1 MSDGNGGSRSVISL
15 KAMDAAVALAFF
27 AFGLLV
33 AYDSY
38 RLGAKWAE
46 DGPQSGYFPFYIGVI
61 ICIASLINFLL
72 ALRVKAADG
81 ESFVSADQ
89 LKSVLSV
96 AIPTLVYV
104 LAIQFLGIYTASII
118 FIALFMVWLGKYG
131 WLKSVLVGLG
141 VSAAFFLMFEIWF
154 HVPLPKGPIEA
165 MLGLN

>member
-15 KAMDAAVALAFF
+15 KAMDAAVTLAFF

-61 ICIASLINFLL
+61 ICIASLVNFGI
-72 ALRVKAADG
+72 ALRVKAAEA
-81 ESFVSADQ
+81 ESFVSVDQ
-89 LKSVLSV
+89 LRSVLSV
-96 AIPTLVYV
+96 AIPTLFYV
-104 LAIQFLGIYTASII
+104 LAIQFLGIYAASII

-131 WLKSVLVGLG
+131 WLKSVLVGCG

>member
-1 MSDGNGGSRSVISL
+1 MSDGNGGSRSVVSL
-15 KAMDAAVALAFF
+15 KTMDVAVALAFF

-46 DGPQSGYFPFYIGVI
+46 DGPQSGYVPFYIGVI
-61 ICIASLINFLL
+61 ICIASLINVVL
-72 ALRVKAADG
+72 ALRVRAADA

-96 AIPTLVYV
+96 AIPTLLYV
-104 LAIQFLGIYTASII
+104 LVIQFLGIYAASTL
-118 FIALFMVWLGKYG
+118 FIAVFMMWLGKYG
-131 WLKSVLVGLG
+131 WLRSVLVGFG
-141 VSAAFFLMFEIWF
+141 VSVAFFLMFEIWF

>member
-1 MSDGNGGSRSVISL
+1 MSDGNGGSRSVVSL
-15 KAMDAAVALAFF
+15 KTMDVAVALAFF

-46 DGPQSGYFPFYIGVI
+46 DGPQSGYVPFYIGVI
-61 ICIASLINFLL
+61 ICIASLINVVL
-72 ALRVKAADG
+72 ALRVRAADG

-96 AIPTLVYV
+96 AIPTLLYV
-104 LAIQFLGIYTASII
+104 LVIQFLGIYAASTL
-118 FIALFMVWLGKYG
+118 FIAVFMMWLGKYG
-131 WLKSVLVGLG
+131 WLRSVLVGFG
-141 VSAAFFLMFEIWF
+141 VSVAFFLMFEIWF

>member
-1 MSDGNGGSRSVISL
+1 MSDGNGGSRSVVSL
-15 KAMDAAVALAFF
+15 KTMDVAVALAFF

-46 DGPQSGYFPFYIGVI
+46 DGPQSGYVPFYIGVI
-61 ICIASLINFLL
+61 ICIASLINVVL
-72 ALRVKAADG
+72 ALRVRAADG
-81 ESFVSADQ
+81 ESFVSAYQ

-96 AIPTLVYV
+96 AIPTLLYV
-104 LAIQFLGIYTASII
+104 LVIQFLGIYAASTL
-118 FIALFMVWLGKYG
+118 FIAVFMMWLGKYG
-131 WLKSVLVGLG
+131 WLRSVLVGFG
-141 VSAAFFLMFEIWF
+141 VSVAFFLMFEIWF

>member
-1 MSDGNGGSRSVISL
+1 MSDGNGGSRSVVSL
-15 KAMDAAVALAFF
+15 KTMDVAVALAFF

-61 ICIASLINFLL
+61 ICIASLVNFIL
-72 ALRVKAADG
+72 AVRVKASDG

-96 AIPTLVYV
+96 AIPTLLYV
-104 LAIQFLGIYTASII
+104 LVIQFLGIYAASTL
-118 FIALFMVWLGKYG
+118 FIAVFMMWLGKYG
-131 WLKSVLVGLG
+131 WLRSVLVGFG
-141 VSAAFFLMFEIWF
+141 VSVAFFLMFEIWF

>member
-1 MSDGNGGSRSVISL
+1 MSDGNGGSRSVVSL
-15 KAMDAAVALAFF
+15 KTMDVAVALAFF

-46 DGPQSGYFPFYIGVI
+46 DGPQSGYVPFYIGVI
-61 ICIASLINFLL
+61 ICIASLINGVL
-72 ALRVKAADG
+72 ALRVRAADG
-81 ESFVSADQ
+81 ESFVSAEQ

-104 LAIQFLGIYTASII
+104 LAIQFLGIYAASTV
-118 FIALFMVWLGKYG
+118 FIAAFMMWLGKYG
-131 WLKSVLVGLG
+131 WLRSVSVGCG
-141 VSAAFFLMFEIWF
+141 VSVAFFLMFEIWF

>member
-1 MSDGNGGSRSVISL
+1 MSDGNGGSRSVVSL
-15 KAMDAAVALAFF
+15 KTMDVAVALVFF

-46 DGPQSGYFPFYIGVI
+46 DGPQSGYVPFYIGLI
-61 ICIASLINFLL
+61 ICIASLINVVL
-72 ALRVKAADG
+72 ALRARAADG
-81 ESFVSADQ
+81 ESFVSAVQ

-96 AIPTLVYV
+96 AIPTLLYV
-104 LAIQFLGIYTASII
+104 LLIQFLGIYAASTL
-118 FIALFMVWLGKYG
+118 FIAAFMMWLGKYG
-131 WLKSVLVGLG
+131 WLKSVSVGCG
-141 VSAAFFLMFEIWF
+141 VSVAFFLMFEIWF

>member
-1 MSDGNGGSRSVISL
+1 MSDGNGGSRSVVSL
-15 KAMDAAVALAFF
+15 KTMDVAVALAFL

-33 AYDSY
+33 AWDSH
-38 RLGAKWAE
+38 RLGASWAE

-61 ICIASLINFLL
+61 ICFASLVNLVL

-81 ESFVSADQ
+81 ESFVSGEQ
-89 LKSVLSV
+89 LKLVLSV

-104 LAIQFLGIYTASII
+104 LAIQFLGIYAASIL
-118 FIALFMVWLGKYG
+118 FIAAFMMWLGKYG
-131 WLKSVLVGLG
+131 WLRSVLVGCG
-141 VSAAFFLMFEIWF
+141 VNVALFLMFEIWF